1 MAANQNKSI
10 SIWNLDS
17 YMIDTV
23 IPNVLTDTV
32 IKIVVWDDEN
42 VAILDISGAISWL
55 KKDEI
60 SQ

>member
-1 MAANQNKSI
+1 VAANQNKSI

-23 IPNVLTDTV
+23 IPNVLMDTV

-42 VAILDISGAISWL
+42 VAILDLSGSISWL
-55 KKDEI
+55 RKDEV

>member
-1 MAANQNKSI
+1 
-10 SIWNLDS
+10 
-17 YMIDTV
+17 MIDTV